1 MSNKLTLL
9 EPKTLTEAMEFSEV
23 LSKSGMVPDHYQ
35 GKPANVLVAI
45 QWGYELGLAPMQAL
59 QNISVINGKPSIWG
73 DSMLAL
79 VKAHPA
85 FRGIHEQFEGDTAV
99 CDVKREMAN
108 GEIETTRATFSI
120 AEAKQAGLTNKKGP
134 WQSYPNRMLKLRA
147 RGFALRDAFPDAIK
161 GLITTE
167 EAKDYPEQPNQSAEK
182 PVQAP
187 VVSSEG
193 DTVQNIVDALSEPQ
207 SASNGVSPPEPLFL
221 TLPGKEP
228 VKYESDLEWATQYG
242 ELMLAMRNYEKMPH
256 AERRTKLKELK
267 ELNQEALE
275 KIDPELS
282 TELEEKRKS
291 YNAALSVEAKE
302 ASDAED
308 GSDAEAATGV

>member
-1 MSNKLTLL
+1 MSKLTIL

-73 DSMLAL
+73 DAMLAL

-85 FRGIHEQFEGDTAV
+85 FRGMHEQIEGDTAV
-99 CDVKREMAN
+99 CEVKREMEN
-108 GEIETTRATFSI
+108 GEIETTRGTFSI
-120 AEAKQAGLTNKKGP
+120 AEANKAGLTNKRGP

-167 EAKDYPEQPNQSAEK
+167 EAKDYPAAEK
-182 PVQAP
+182 QSSEKAVQAP
-187 VVSSEG
+187 VVSSDG
-193 DTVQNIVDALSEPQ
+193 DTMQNIVEALSEEP
-207 SASNGVSPPEPLFL
+207 SETEGVKPPEPLL
-221 TLPGKEP
+221 LHLPGREP
-228 VKYESDLEWATQYG
+228 IKFDTDLEWASEYADK
-242 ELMLAMRNYEKMPH
+242 MLAMRLYDKMSH
-256 AERRTKLKELK
+256 GERRTKLKELK
-267 ELNQEALE
+267 ELNAEALN

-282 TELEEKRKS
+282 GELEEKRKS

-302 ASDAED
+302 MSDVQSGPNTET
-308 GSDAEAATGV
+308 ATGL

>member
-1 MSNKLTLL
+1 MSKLTIL

-73 DSMLAL
+73 DAMLAL

-85 FRGIHEQFEGDTAV
+85 FRGCHVWLEGETAI
-99 CDVKREMAN
+99 CEVKRELEG
-108 GEIETTRATFSI
+108 GEIETTRAEFSI
-120 AEAKQAGLTNKKGP
+120 EEAKRAGLTNKRGP

-167 EAKDYPEQPNQSAEK
+167 EAKDYPAAEKQSPEK

-187 VVSSEG
+187 VISSEG
-193 DTVQNIVDALSEPQ
+193 DTVQNLVEALSGQPSETE
-207 SASNGVSPPEPLFL
+207 GVKPPEPLFL

-228 VKYESDLEWATQYG
+228 IQYDSDLEWATAYG
-242 ELMLAMRNYEKMPH
+242 DKMLEMRQYEKFTH
-256 AERRTKLKELK
+256 AERRTKLKLLK
-267 ELNQEALE
+267 ELNQETLD

-282 TELEEKRKS
+282 TEMEEKRKS

-308 GSDAEAATGV
+308 GSDAEATTGV

>member
-1 MSNKLTLL
+1 MSNKLTIL

-120 AEAKQAGLTNKKGP
+120 AEAKQARLTDKKGP

-167 EAKDYPEQPNQSAEK
+167 EAKDYPEQPKQSAEK
-182 PVQAP
+182 AVQAP
-187 VVSSEG
+187 SVATGG
-193 DTVQNIVDALSEPQ
+193 DTVQNIVDALSEPE
-207 SASNGVSPPEPLFL
+207 SAINGVTPPEPLL
-221 TLPGKEP
+221 LRLPGKDPKQLDGE
-228 VKYESDLEWATQYG
+228 LEWATEYAG
-242 ELMLAMRNYEKMPH
+242 LMLAMRNYEKMPH

-267 ELNQEALE
+267 QLNEEVLG
-275 KIDPELS
+275 KIDQELRD
-282 TELEEKRKS
+282 ELEEKRKS

-308 GSDAEAATGV
+308 GSDAETATGV

>member
-120 AEAKQAGLTNKKGP
+120 AEAQKAGLTNKKGP

-167 EAKDYPEQPNQSAEK
+167 EAMDYPDAENQS
-182 PVQAP
+182 
-187 VVSSEG
+187 S
-193 DTVQNIVDALSEPQ
+193 
-207 SASNGVSPPEPLFL
+207 
-221 TLPGKEP
+221 
-228 VKYESDLEWATQYG
+228 VK
-242 ELMLAMRNYEKMPH
+242 H
-256 AERRTKLKELK
+256 VRRP
-267 ELNQEALE
+267 
-275 KIDPELS
+275 D
-282 TELEEKRKS
+282 
-291 YNAALSVEAKE
+291 V
-302 ASDAED
+302 
-308 GSDAEAATGV
+308 